1 MHPTLLA
8 HLVLSPGS
16 SCRARRAA
24 KARSE
29 AEAVVVTSSPDSMWL
44 WGAGKKSKYRSTILR
59 VEEEGRMREV
69 RQWSA
74 S

>member
-29 AEAVVVTSSPDSMWL
+29 AEAVVVTSSPVSTWL

-59 VEEEGRMREV
+59 VGGRAHA
-69 RQWSA
+69 SA
-74 S
+74 SVVSVLE